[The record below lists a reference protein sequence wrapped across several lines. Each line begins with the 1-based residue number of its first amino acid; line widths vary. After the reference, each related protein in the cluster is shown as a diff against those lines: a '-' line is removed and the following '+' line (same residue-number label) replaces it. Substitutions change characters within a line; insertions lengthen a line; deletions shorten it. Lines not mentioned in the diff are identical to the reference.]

1 MTQWHARLR
10 RLRAGEE
17 RIDWSTTRVDTFC
30 GRLVRPTTYR
40 LSLFVPDPPRT
51 IRTMSPGTVPGREHP
66 DRSWP

>member
-40 LSLFVPDPPRT
+40 LSLSVPDPPA
-51 IRTMSPGTVPGREHP
+51 
-66 DRSWP
+66 RSGP

>member
-1 MTQWHARLR
+1 MTQWHAHPRS
-10 RLRAGEE
+10 LRAGEE

-40 LSLFVPDPPRT
+40 LSLSVPDPPHDPDHEPR
-51 IRTMSPGTVPGREHP
+51 

>member
-40 LSLFVPDPPRT
+40 LSLFVPDPPPHDPDHEPR
-51 IRTMSPGTVPGREHP
+51 

>member
-1 MTQWHARLR
+1 MTQCHAHLR
-10 RLRAGEE
+10 RLRAGEG

-40 LSLFVPDPPRT
+40 LSPFVSDPAHDPDH
-51 IRTMSPGTVPGREHP
+51 EHR